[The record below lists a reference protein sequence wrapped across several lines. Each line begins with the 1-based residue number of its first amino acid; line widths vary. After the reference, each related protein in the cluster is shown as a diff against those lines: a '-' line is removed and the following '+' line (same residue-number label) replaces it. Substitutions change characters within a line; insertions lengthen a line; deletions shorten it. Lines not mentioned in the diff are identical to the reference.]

1 MVKYCDTDYAMMVCT
16 ALCLQSPTRD
26 GSPAQ
31 SADELT
37 EPDDE
42 VSQPQV
48 SAESPPPLAGVTQDL
63 ETLTTLPLELAGRS
77 LATVASDEVQLPP
90 IKDRR
95 FPSSLSS
102 ATASHAPSAAES
114 KDDTDIGDTGD
125 VFVSLSAP
133 LPQQTPITLEK
144 PQFVPSEKAP
154 EEEGKIMEE
163 VKIFE
168 KGAENVKLETVV
180 EVAAPVIH
188 VNVAKEEMAPN
199 PVTEVSQPT
208 HSEPESAE
216 AETQDSEPK
225 PTPVKT
231 AECTLPQD
239 SKKLSE
245 GIAFLGTTALVKSA
259 HSPPSTSMAEATIA
273 VQKDT
278 KEEGNQDAPS
288 FIVFNPREDPTMMQ
302 GRAGLILLHIYDY
315 YLCHSRLVIHF
326 SASRYICSKEKKKHE
341 AAEQEG
347 SHWTPSRCL
356 HGGVNQH
363 QVSEQLYSCMHNISQ
378 GLS

>member
-1 MVKYCDTDYAMMVCT
+1 M
-16 ALCLQSPTRD
+16 
-26 GSPAQ
+26 
-31 SADELT
+31 E
-37 EPDDE
+37 
-42 VSQPQV
+42 PQV
-48 SAESPPPLAGVTQDL
+48 SAESAPPPAGVTQDL
-63 ETLTTLPLELAGRS
+63 ETLTTLPLEVAGRS
-77 LATVASDEVQLPP
+77 LATVASAGVQLPP
-90 IKDRR
+90 IKDER

-102 ATASHAPSAAES
+102 ATASHALSAAES
-114 KDDTDIGDTGD
+114 KDDTDVGDTGD
-125 VFVSLSAP
+125 VFVSPSAP
-133 LPQQTPITLEK
+133 LAKQTPVTPEK
-144 PQFVPSEKAP
+144 PQFVSSEKAP

-168 KGAENVKLETVV
+168 KEVENAKLEPVV

-199 PVTEVSQPT
+199 PATEVSQPS

-216 AETQDSEPK
+216 EETQDSEPK
-225 PTPVKT
+225 PTVVER
-231 AECTLPQD
+231 AERTLPQD

-259 HSPPSTSMAEATIA
+259 HSPLSTSMAEATIA
-273 VQKDT
+273 VQKET
-278 KEEGNQDAPS
+278 KEEGNSEKNQDGPS

-315 YLCHSRLVIHF
+315 YLCYSRLVIHF
-326 SASRYICSKEKKKHE
+326 SSSSYICSKEKKKHE
-341 AAEQEG
+341 AAEQER
-347 SHWTPSRCL
+347 SHRTPSRCL

-363 QVSEQLYSCMHNISQ
+363 KVSEQLNSCMHNISK

>member
-1 MVKYCDTDYAMMVCT
+1 M
-16 ALCLQSPTRD
+16 
-26 GSPAQ
+26 
-31 SADELT
+31 E
-37 EPDDE
+37 
-42 VSQPQV
+42 PQV
-48 SAESPPPLAGVTQDL
+48 SAESPPPLAGVTQDP

-77 LATVASDEVQLPP
+77 LATVASDEVQPPP
-90 IKDRR
+90 IKDER
-95 FPSSLSS
+95 FPSSFSS
-102 ATASHAPSAAES
+102 ATASHAPLAAES
-114 KDDTDIGDTGD
+114 KDDTDIGDTGG

-133 LPQQTPITLEK
+133 LPQQTPFTPEK

-168 KGAENVKLETVV
+168 KGVENAKLEPVV

-199 PVTEVSQPT
+199 PVTEVSQPS

-216 AETQDSEPK
+216 AEIQDSEPK
-225 PTPVKT
+225 PTLVET
-231 AECTLPQD
+231 AEGTLPQD

-259 HSPPSTSMAEATIA
+259 HSPPLTSMAEAAIA

-288 FIVFNPREDPTMMQ
+288 FIVFNPTMMQ
-302 GRAGLILLHIYDY
+302 GRTELILLHIYDY
-315 YLCHSRLVIHF
+315 YLCYSRLVIHF
-326 SASRYICSKEKKKHE
+326 SSSSYICSKEKKKHE

-363 QVSEQLYSCMHNISQ
+363 KQLYAQ
-378 GLS
+378 YK